1 MQDRVTLIDAI
12 KAQQV
17 KAIFIENTTNPQ
29 RVERVAQEA
38 SVIIGPELYTD
49 AHGPVGSSGA
59 TYVDAIRHNSS
70 AIVDALK

>member
-1 MQDRVTLIDAI
+1 LQDIVTLIDAI

-38 SVIIGPELYTD
+38 SVIIGLELYTD
-49 AHGPVGSSGA
+49 ALGPAGSPGA
-59 TYVDAIRHNSS
+59 T
-70 AIVDALK
+70 